1 MTDRPGPAPASR
13 RGFTLT
19 EMLFVVVIVGV
30 LATLILPNY
39 RRSQLKAQ
47 AADVLGRVAAINVAV
62 KSYEADNQTLQPL
75 SGPVGEVP
83 PILVP
88 YTGGANYFAGPAN
101 ITMQLVRADLTSAPV
116 LVIAANGEAE
126 GQILLAAAAQ
136 YGSPRAVV
144 LGGGASIIVTMAD

>member
-1 MTDRPGPAPASR
+1 MTDRPDSAPAAR

-39 RRSQLKAQ
+39 RKSQLKAQ
-47 AADVLGRVAAINVAV
+47 AADVLGRVSAINVAV
-62 KSYEADNQTLQPL
+62 KSYEADNQTLQPF

-83 PILVP
+83 PFLAS

-101 ITMQLVRADLTSAPV
+101 ITFQLVRADLASPPV
-116 LVIAANGEAE
+116 LVIAANGESEA
-126 GQILLAAAAQ
+126 QILLAAAAQ
-136 YGSPRAVV
+136 YGSPRALV
-144 LGGGASIIVTMAD
+144 LGGGSSIIVAMAD